1 MLIGCRPPDLHYCRR
16 FSLNQKWL
24 CAGICILA
32 ILMNCHLVVGSF
44 YPWSCHC
51 RISIINSI
59 KVLNKIETTK
69 QYGIYFSDIQSFM
82 SDYNVSSTKA

>member
-1 MLIGCRPPDLHYCRR
+1 M
-16 FSLNQKWL
+16 LNQL
-24 CAGICILA
+24 IQRTLCILA

-51 RISIINSI
+51 RISIINST

-69 QYGIYFSDIQSFM
+69 QYSNYFSDIQNFIL
-82 SDYNVSSTKA
+82 DYNVSSTKAQKTQIHMSSYVFL